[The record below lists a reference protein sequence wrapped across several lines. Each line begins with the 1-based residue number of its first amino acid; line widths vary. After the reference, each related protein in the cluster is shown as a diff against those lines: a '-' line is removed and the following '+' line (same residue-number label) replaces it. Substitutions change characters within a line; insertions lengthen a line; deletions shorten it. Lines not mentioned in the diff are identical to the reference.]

1 MQAISKSKAMIQF
14 ESEIAKFEDR
24 VGDGECRDP
33 IGEYRRI
40 LSEALP
46 GMSEDE
52 RRAHRELELHAHQ
65 LGAELLAERGR
76 PVPGNDSMRP
86 N

>member
-1 MQAISKSKAMIQF
+1 
-14 ESEIAKFEDR
+14 
-24 VGDGECRDP
+24 
-33 IGEYRRI
+33 
-40 LSEALP
+40 
-46 GMSEDE
+46 MSEDE